1 MIHDNN
7 ELKQING
14 AQSRL
19 SAILEQT
26 LNEIYLF
33 DIQSLRFDYVNRC
46 AQRNLGYSMDALRTM
61 TPLHINP
68 ELDEVSF
75 RKMTDALLA
84 GEKEVLIF
92 ETMHMRADGTSY
104 PVEVHLQVFERLER
118 AEFLAI
124 TLDITIRRR
133 AEAALRESETRF
145 RTLANTIPQL
155 AWIANTDG
163 SRSWYNQRW
172 YDYTGMTP
180 EEVLGWGWQK
190 LHDAEMLPKVIRKWT
205 DAVAAGEA
213 FDMEFPLQGA
223 DGSYRIFL
231 TRAEPLRDTEG
242 RIVQWF
248 GTNTDVNEQRLEEK
262 VRRETEKQLQV
273 VMENMSE
280 GLVVCDFSG
289 KLVYR
294 NPAAI
299 KMHDFRGLEQV
310 ELNIRNFRQ
319 IYELATLEGEILPFE
334 KWPLNRILQGE
345 HLHEVELRVRR
356 MDADWMRIFSYSGAI
371 SHADGKG
378 LAFLTM
384 RDITDR
390 KVAEEAL
397 RDAKINLE
405 SKVEQRTA
413 QLLAKSK
420 ELENFCYSVS
430 HDLKAPLRG
439 IDGYS
444 RLLLESYHERL
455 DEEGRSFLQNVRAA
469 TRHMTRLIEDL
480 LAYSKL
486 ERRKLSTM
494 SVELSSFVTNLLSQ
508 FRDSLQNVH
517 LTVKVD
523 SYRVR
528 ADPDGLAIALR
539 NLIDNAIKFS
549 KYSAIQEVDIVA
561 RAEGDYCVISVCDN
575 GIGFDMRFYDK
586 IFEIFQRLHRAEDY
600 PGTGIGLAMV
610 HKAMERMGGRVWAK
624 SELGAGAVFYLQLPL
639 AGTAPVDSPDLISP
653 V

>member
-68 ELDEVSF
+68 ELDEASF
-75 RKMTDALLA
+75 RKMTEALLA

-92 ETMHMRADGTSY
+92 ETMHMRADGTIY

-213 FDMEFPLQGA
+213 FDMEFPLRGA

-262 VRRETEKQLQV
+262 ARRETEKQLQV

-319 IYELATLEGEILPFE
+319 IYELATLDGEILPFE

-345 HLHEVELRVRR
+345 HLQDVELRVRR
-356 MDADWMRIFSYSGAI
+356 MDVDWMRIFSYSGAI
-371 SHADGKG
+371 SHADGKE

-384 RDITDR
+384 KDITDR

-494 SVELSSFVTNLLSQ
+494 SVELSSFVTNLLLQ

-523 SYRVR
+523 S
-528 ADPDGLAIALR
+528 
-539 NLIDNAIKFS
+539 
-549 KYSAIQEVDIVA
+549 
-561 RAEGDYCVISVCDN
+561 
-575 GIGFDMRFYDK
+575 
-586 IFEIFQRLHRAEDY
+586 
-600 PGTGIGLAMV
+600 
-610 HKAMERMGGRVWAK
+610 
-624 SELGAGAVFYLQLPL
+624 
-639 AGTAPVDSPDLISP
+639 
-653 V
+653 

>member
-92 ETMHMRADGTSY
+92 ETMHMRANGTIY

-299 KMHDFRGLEQV
+299 KMHDF
-310 ELNIRNFRQ
+310 
-319 IYELATLEGEILPFE
+319 
-334 KWPLNRILQGE
+334 
-345 HLHEVELRVRR
+345 
-356 MDADWMRIFSYSGAI
+356 
-371 SHADGKG
+371 
-378 LAFLTM
+378 
-384 RDITDR
+384 
-390 KVAEEAL
+390 
-397 RDAKINLE
+397 
-405 SKVEQRTA
+405 
-413 QLLAKSK
+413 
-420 ELENFCYSVS
+420 
-430 HDLKAPLRG
+430 
-439 IDGYS
+439 
-444 RLLLESYHERL
+444 
-455 DEEGRSFLQNVRAA
+455 
-469 TRHMTRLIEDL
+469 
-480 LAYSKL
+480 
-486 ERRKLSTM
+486 
-494 SVELSSFVTNLLSQ
+494 
-508 FRDSLQNVH
+508 
-517 LTVKVD
+517 
-523 SYRVR
+523 
-528 ADPDGLAIALR
+528 
-539 NLIDNAIKFS
+539 
-549 KYSAIQEVDIVA
+549 
-561 RAEGDYCVISVCDN
+561 
-575 GIGFDMRFYDK
+575 
-586 IFEIFQRLHRAEDY
+586 QRL
-600 PGTGIGLAMV
+600 GTG
-610 HKAMERMGGRVWAK
+610 
-624 SELGAGAVFYLQLPL
+624 GAQYPQF
-639 AGTAPVDSPDLISP
+639 
-653 V
+653 